1 MVLASEL
8 FIAKL
13 IEEWLEVFFNS
24 DYSTYDTY
32 SAEFAHKKY
41 LEAMKSKEGTLKI
54 GKNRKLIEY
63 VENSMLNDKNSPYVA
78 LEKAKKEN
86 IEVNICLKTLY
97 NYIHKQ
103 LFINFSEEDMIY
115 KKDRRKQEKIPKRI
129 RKIGGRSIEERPE
142 EINNRQEVGHF
153 EADTVVGKRG
163 TKAAILVLTDR
174 KTRLEMVR
182 KIPDKTAESVIKE
195 LSKIIIEYP
204 GVIKSI
210 TSDNGSEFMRADK
223 IEEENIAYYYAHSY
237 SSWERGSNENN
248 NKLIRRFIPKGTDIS
263 EVSEEE
269 IKEIEKWMNDYPR
282 KLFNG
287 KSANEMYLSEFTK
300 YFS

>member
-1 MVLASEL
+1 MAQQQYTTKRRKGQHLT
-8 FIAKL
+8 L
-13 IEEWLEVFFNS
+13 IERGKIEAFLKINMPKSQIAYEIGISIRTLYREINRGMVRGLLNS

-63 VENSMLNDKNSPYVA
+63 VENSMLNNRNSPYVA

-103 LFINFSEEDMIY
+103 LFIIFSEKDMIY
-115 KKDRRKQEKIPKRI
+115 KKDRRKQEKNPKRI
-129 RKIGGRSIEERPE
+129 RKIGGRSIEERAE
-142 EINNRQEVGHF
+142 EINNREEVGHF

-163 TKAAILVLTDR
+163 TKEAILVLTDR

-195 LSKIIIEYP
+195 LSKIIAEYP

-248 NKLIRRFIPKGTDIS
+248 NK
-263 EVSEEE
+263 
-269 IKEIEKWMNDYPR
+269 
-282 KLFNG
+282 
-287 KSANEMYLSEFTK
+287 
-300 YFS
+300 

>member
-1 MVLASEL
+1 MAQQQHTTKRIKGQHLTLIERDKIEALLKINIPKIQIASEIGISIRTL
-8 FIAKL
+8 YREINRGMVRGL
-13 IEEWLEVFFNS
+13 LNS
-24 DYSTYDTY
+24 DYSTYDAY

-63 VENSMLNDKNSPYVA
+63 VENSILNDRNSPYVA

-153 EADTVVGKRG
+153 EADTVVWKRG
-163 TKAAILVLTDR
+163 TKEAILVLTDR
-174 KTRLEMVR
+174 NVNCNYKCHVM
-182 KIPDKTAESVIKE
+182 K
-195 LSKIIIEYP
+195 
-204 GVIKSI
+204 
-210 TSDNGSEFMRADK
+210 
-223 IEEENIAYYYAHSY
+223 NI
-237 SSWERGSNENN
+237 
-248 NKLIRRFIPKGTDIS
+248 L
-263 EVSEEE
+263 
-269 IKEIEKWMNDYPR
+269 
-282 KLFNG
+282 
-287 KSANEMYLSEFTK
+287 
-300 YFS
+300 

>member
-1 MVLASEL
+1 MAQQQYTTKRRKGQHLT
-8 FIAKL
+8 L
-13 IEEWLEVFFNS
+13 IERAKIEAFLKINMPKSQIAYEIGISIRTLYREINRGMVRGLLNS

-63 VENSMLNDKNSPYVA
+63 VENSMLNNRNSPYVA

-103 LFINFSEEDMIY
+103 LFINFSEKDMIY
-115 KKDRRKQEKIPKRI
+115 KKDRRKQEKNPKRI
-129 RKIGGRSIEERPE
+129 RKIGGRSIEERAE
-142 EINNRQEVGHF
+142 EINNREEVGHF

-163 TKAAILVLTDR
+163 TKEAILVLTDR

-195 LSKIIIEYP
+195 LSKIIAEYP

-248 NKLIRRFIPKGTDIS
+248 NK
-263 EVSEEE
+263 
-269 IKEIEKWMNDYPR
+269 
-282 KLFNG
+282 
-287 KSANEMYLSEFTK
+287 
-300 YFS
+300 

>member
-1 MVLASEL
+1 MAQQQYTTKRRKGQHLT
-8 FIAKL
+8 L
-13 IEEWLEVFFNS
+13 IERGKIEAFLKINMPKSQIAYEIGISIRTLYREINRGMVRGLLNS

-63 VENSMLNDKNSPYVA
+63 VENSMLNNRNSPYVA

-103 LFINFSEEDMIY
+103 LFIIFSEKDMIY
-115 KKDRRKQEKIPKRI
+115 KKDRRKQEKNPKRI
-129 RKIGGRSIEERPE
+129 RKIGGRSIEERAE
-142 EINNRQEVGHF
+142 EIKNREEVGHF

-163 TKAAILVLTDR
+163 TKEAILVLTDR

-195 LSKIIIEYP
+195 LSKIIAEYP

-248 NKLIRRFIPKGTDIS
+248 NK
-263 EVSEEE
+263 
-269 IKEIEKWMNDYPR
+269 
-282 KLFNG
+282 
-287 KSANEMYLSEFTK
+287 
-300 YFS
+300 

>member
-1 MVLASEL
+1 MAQQQYTTKRRKGQHLT
-8 FIAKL
+8 L
-13 IEEWLEVFFNS
+13 IERGKIEAFLKINMPKSQIAYEIGISIRTLYREINRGMVRGLLNS

-63 VENSMLNDKNSPYVA
+63 VENSMLNDRNSPYVA

-103 LFINFSEEDMIY
+103 LFINFSEKDMIY
-115 KKDRRKQEKIPKRI
+115 KKDRRKQEKNPKRI
-129 RKIGGRSIEERPE
+129 RKIGGRSIGERPE
-142 EINNRQEVGHF
+142 AINNREEVGHF

-163 TKAAILVLTDR
+163 TKEAILVLTDR

-195 LSKIIIEYP
+195 LRKIIAEYP

-248 NKLIRRFIPKGTDIS
+248 NK
-263 EVSEEE
+263 
-269 IKEIEKWMNDYPR
+269 
-282 KLFNG
+282 
-287 KSANEMYLSEFTK
+287 
-300 YFS
+300 

>member
-1 MVLASEL
+1 MVQQQYTTKRRKGQHLTLIERGKIEAFLKINMPKTQIASEIGISIRTL
-8 FIAKL
+8 YHEINRGMVGGL
-13 IEEWLEVFFNS
+13 LNS
-24 DYSTYDTY
+24 DYSTYDAY

-63 VENSMLNDKNSPYVA
+63 VENSMLNDRNSPYVA

-97 NYIHKQ
+97 NYI

-115 KKDRRKQEKIPKRI
+115 KKNRRKEEKIAKRI

-142 EINNRQEVGHF
+142 EINNRQEVAHF
-153 EADTVVGKRG
+153 EVDTVVGKRG
-163 TKAAILVLTDR
+163 IKEAILVLTER
-174 KTRLEMVR
+174 KTRLEIIR
-182 KIPDKTAESVIKE
+182 KIPDKAAESVIKE
-195 LSKIIIEYP
+195 LSKIITEYP

-223 IEEENIAYYYAHSY
+223 IEEENTTHIVIAHGR
-237 SSWERGSNENN
+237 EVVM
-248 NKLIRRFIPKGTDIS
+248 KIIIS
-263 EVSEEE
+263 
-269 IKEIEKWMNDYPR
+269 
-282 KLFNG
+282 
-287 KSANEMYLSEFTK
+287 
-300 YFS
+300 